1 MAPDPSPDI
10 AEESD
15 KPTGFFS
22 LPRELRDTIYDMARE
37 EGTRVVDG
45 VMFTYCAAVPKLR
58 LVSRQLKSEYDQRP
72 AVDTSVHVFDLPNKC
87 TFKHFPRLATMSR
100 YLEFSWTRE
109 DLCNINRLQSLSERN
124 TPIRFTLSCRLGTL
138 ERLVRLLPEVK
149 EVHVKVVT
157 HETHNLK
164 TITDQMIACPVLTS
178 FSIKSAGFLALGDHS
193 SGLEQ
198 SALIW
203 VPWSRLKETVDLAI
217 WSRGHG
223 FLVDNT
229 DEEKPEKKRKPRG
242 RDMQDVLMRN
252 AKAEK
257 LQAGCPALLTLTRRA
272 ATALQ
277 AWRATEGYLQRRRVR
292 IEVLQVNIS
301 CLLRI
306 AH

>member
-1 MAPDPSPDI
+1 MNATPPLTMAPDPSPDM

-87 TFKHFPRLATMSR
+87 TFKHFPRRATMSR

-109 DLCNINRLQSLSERN
+109 DLCNINRLQSLSDIY
-124 TPIRFTLSCRLGTL
+124 TPIRVTLDRRLDSL
-138 ERLVRLLPEVK
+138 RRLVRRLPEVK

-164 TITDQMIACPVLTS
+164 TIADQLIACPVLTS
-178 FSIKSAGFLALGDHS
+178 FSIKSAGLLAFEDRS
-193 SGLEQ
+193 SSEVDGR
-198 SALIW
+198 ALIW
-203 VPWSRLKETVDLAI
+203 VPWSRLKENVDLAI
-217 WSRGHG
+217 WSRDHG

-229 DEEKPEKKRKPRG
+229 DEEKAKQEAETAQERYARRFAAEHQSRKAASRVPSALDSGDTGEKSSC
-242 RDMQDVLMRN
+242 DS
-252 AKAEK
+252 
-257 LQAGCPALLTLTRRA
+257 AGVENP
-272 ATALQ
+272 
-277 AWRATEGYLQRRRVR
+277 
-292 IEVLQVNIS
+292 
-301 CLLRI
+301 
-306 AH
+306 